1 MSDDSLEI
9 IQKSVD
15 DFRINGFTVLR
26 SFLKKKEIE
35 IARKDVQKIFSILKK
50 KNFGPPFVFFTEDLK
65 IDAAHKLHKIFPN
78 TPLLTFAKKKIIK
91 DFYKNL
97 FKDNSVL
104 ENLQIFA
111 KPKKSGGET
120 PFHQDNWYWNAKDKS
135 RINVWI
141 ALDRVTKRNGGVIY
155 YKGSHK
161 YKGPDKYGLIKHV
174 FPKRYA
180 GFLKGIPDA
189 ALNKLKHTKYTA
201 NLYPGDCI
209 IHTGEVVHGAKKNKS
224 NINRTG
230 VVLSIAGKKTKYDKN
245 KANIYKQELANQVL
259 SSYD

>member
-120 PFHQDNWYWNAKDKS
+120 PFHQDNWYWNTKDKS

-141 ALDRVTKRNGGVIY
+141 ALDRVTKRNAGVIY

-161 YKGPDKYGLIKHV
+161 HKGTNKYGLIKHV

-180 GFLKGIPDA
+180 GFLKGIANTD
-189 ALNKLKHTKYTA
+189 LNKLKYKKYTA

-224 NINRTG
+224 NINRRG

-245 KANIYKQELANQVL
+245 QINIYKKELANQVL